1 MYEKCLIIKDLQSLD
16 NILVNDVKIV
26 KFNSNN
32 KAVFFVAG
40 GKVRLRQATVCPLQ
54 TSTEEQD
61 QGSGEQGGSGT
72 EPGTGSNKTNT
83 ENPKMGV
90 SAGDINFVNDWV
102 KMLTGDGCHLREHR

>member
-1 MYEKCLIIKDLQSLD
+1 MQSLD

-26 KFNSNN
+26 KFNFND
-32 KAVFFVAG
+32 KAVFSIAV

-61 QGSGEQGGSGT
+61 QGNGKQGGSGT
-72 EPGTGSNKTNT
+72 EPGTGSNETNP
-83 ENPKMGV
+83 ENQKMGV
-90 SAGDINFVNDWV
+90 SAGNINFVNDWV